1 MTREFKS
8 PSRRLLV
15 YRLKLR
21 FVYRSTR
28 FGKVVPL
35 THCYECGSVISDQAM
50 ACPQCGAPKRNTPSF
65 QISKFPKWF
74 HLISFSLFCIGIILL
89 TISGFSDAWFVDDD
103 LEEMEMEVGLTH
115 IAIDCS
121 DVQDE
126 DDKMICKIAADL
138 MLSGQTSEDYFAHA
152 GLESADDMEEY
163 AEHLPERQS
172 ALIGDVCDSPSFMDD
187 RENADECREAET
199 AGFAGIGLGMASIL
213 TGTVALIL
221 IFLNL
226 LMFDNEDNIS
236 SASSLAILSTIMAI
250 VGFFAWIILLP
261 DDMFADSDTGWAY
274 GLAIT
279 SWITMAVSS
288 LMMIA
293 EIIAAKVSKPPLS
306 Y

>member
-1 MTREFKS
+1 MAREFKS

-89 TISGFSDAWFVDDD
+89 TISGFSDAWFAENSRDID
-103 LEEMEMEVGLTH
+103 MEIGLTH
-115 IAIDCS
+115 LAIDCS
-121 DVQDE
+121 EINDE
-126 DDKMICKIAADL
+126 EDKMGCKLGAD
-138 MLSGQTSEDYFAHA
+138 MLSSGQTAEEYVTHA
-152 GLESADDMEEY
+152 GLESVEDIEEY
-163 AEHLPERQS
+163 AENLPEEQS
-172 ALIGDVCDSPSFMDD
+172 ILIGDLCNNPDFYKEESDV
-187 RENADECREAET
+187 DECREMET

-226 LMFDNEDNIS
+226 LMFENEDNIS
-236 SASSLAILSTIMAI
+236 TASTLAILSTIMAI

-293 EIIAAKVSKPPLS
+293 EIIASKVSKPPLN

>member
-1 MTREFKS
+1 M
-8 PSRRLLV
+8 
-15 YRLKLR
+15 
-21 FVYRSTR
+21 
-28 FGKVVPL
+28 VVPL

-74 HLISFSLFCIGIILL
+74 HFISFSLFCIGIVLL
-89 TISGFSDAWFVDDD
+89 TISGFSDAWLVEENNEN
-103 LEEMEMEVGLTH
+103 LEMKLGLTH
-115 IAIDCS
+115 LAIDCS
-121 DVQDE
+121 DIHDE
-126 DDKMICKIAADL
+126 DDKMVCKLGADIL
-138 MLSGQTSEDYFAHA
+138 FSGQTPEDYANNA
-152 GLESADDMEEY
+152 GLESADDIEEY
-163 AEHLPERQS
+163 VEGLPDKRSE
-172 ALIGDVCDSPSFMDD
+172 LIGDFCNNPVLDTG
-187 RENADECREAET
+187 NADECREYET

-226 LMFDNEDNIS
+226 LMFENEDNIS
-236 SASSLAILSTIMAI
+236 TASTLAILSTIMAI

-293 EIIAAKVSKPPLS
+293 EIIAAKVSKPPLN